1 MYEIYSPVFFPLSLM
16 NVVLKSIFY
25 FCGRMDDRNAE
36 AHKWYAIVLGSR
48 GEFGGVRLVNTDA
61 TTRYLFF
68 LLLRSGECIF
78 ETAFRPHLLV
88 CGQ

>member
-16 NVVLKSIFY
+16 NVVLTSIFY

-48 GEFGGVRLVNTDA
+48 GEFGGVRLVNTRPPLQD
-61 TTRYLFF
+61 LFSSCY
-68 LLLRSGECIF
+68 SGLVKCIF
-78 ETAFRPHLLV
+78 
-88 CGQ
+88 